1 MAFVETR
8 KLGRFIFIAVLAVL
22 ALAAAG
28 GLYFIYAV
36 VPPKVA
42 QSIVAKGQVRQP
54 LTESPKDYGVK
65 DYRDVSFVTD
75 DGVTLAGWWLPV
87 KRPAKPIGTVLLTHG
102 VFKNRQQVLS
112 RALFCS
118 KLGYQA
124 LLFDMRGMGQSGNS
138 AVSGGLLEAGDYLA
152 AEKYLESRHQLV
164 KPVIFFGFSLGSM
177 AALRAGVK
185 SPDVDAVIADSP
197 LANLKSYVSRRTMGG
212 NFASL
217 PGFLNA
223 CLKNYDLLT
232 GLHLTENDM
241 DLTPVVEQLKQPAV
255 LYITGESDDL
265 AKSKEVQQLFS
276 HTPSPHRRLVYI
288 PDSGHEETFKKFPLI
303 YEKEVR
309 DFLTDLKNGFPKP
322 EEELKDH

>member
-1 MAFVETR
+1 MASTGNK
-8 KLGRFIFIAVLAVL
+8 KLGRFISITLLVILTVAV
-22 ALAAAG
+22 AG

-36 VPPKVA
+36 VPQKVA

-65 DYRDVSFVTD
+65 DYEDVSFVTS
-75 DGVTLAGWWLPV
+75 DGVTLSGWWLPV
-87 KRPAKPIGTVLLTHG
+87 KRPLKPLGTVLLTHG
-102 VFKNRQQVLS
+102 VFKNRQQVLT
-112 RALFCS
+112 RALFLS
-118 KLGYQA
+118 KLGYQS

-152 AEKYLESRHQLV
+152 AEKYLEGRHELK
-164 KPVIFFGFSLGSM
+164 KPVVFFGFSLGSM
-177 AALRAGVK
+177 AALRAAAKATVI
-185 SPDVDAVIADSP
+185 DAVIADSP

-212 NFASL
+212 QFASL
-217 PGFLNA
+217 PGFLNN
-223 CLKNYDLLT
+223 CLKDYDQLT

-241 DLTPVVEQLKQPAV
+241 DLTPIVEQLSQPAV

-265 AKSKEVQQLFS
+265 AKSKEVQELFS
-276 HTPSPHRRLVYI
+276 HTPSHHRRLVYI

-309 DFLTDLKNGFPKP
+309 DFLTDLKNGFPKSQ
-322 EEELKDH
+322 EELKDH